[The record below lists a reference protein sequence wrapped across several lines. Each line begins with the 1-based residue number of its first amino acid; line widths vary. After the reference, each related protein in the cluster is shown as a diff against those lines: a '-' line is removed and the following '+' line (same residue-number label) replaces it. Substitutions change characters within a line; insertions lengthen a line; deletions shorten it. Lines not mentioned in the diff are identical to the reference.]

1 MPATVIADVAEPF
14 AVPPAAADAG
24 GRAAWM
30 LEPEAATLDLD
41 PALIAQCAALRA
53 PETGLLVDAANVVGS
68 RADGWWRDRAGA
80 AHRLLTEIA
89 TAGPGTFPI
98 GDGRFGWIGRPVV
111 VLEGAAKRAA
121 DVAGIEVVRAPGSG
135 DDTIVDVAHRGGDWV
150 VVTADRG
157 LRARLPSGSLAV
169 GPSAL
174 RSWLSAASP
183 D

>member
-1 MPATVIADVAEPF
+1 VVDVA
-14 AVPPAAADAG
+14 
-24 GRAAWM
+24 
-30 LEPEAATLDLD
+30 
-41 PALIAQCAALRA
+41 
-53 PETGLLVDAANVVGS
+53 NVMGA

-80 AHRLLTEIA
+80 AHRLITEIA

-98 GDGRFGWIGRPVV
+98 RDDRFGWVVRPVV

-135 DDTIVDVAHRGGDWV
+135 DDTIVEIAHRGGDWV

-157 LRARLPSGSLAV
+157 LRARLPTGAVAV

-174 RSWLSAASP
+174 YSWLSAASRRSGVP
-183 D
+183 RHEGQ